1 MPLPLKLNEKI
12 SFKEKLDNSNDESE
26 SESESSELIQ
36 HRSDIQNLLLEDLNH
51 DSDED
56 EII

>member
-1 MPLPLKLNEKI
+1 MNEKKIFYEKLNNTH
-12 SFKEKLDNSNDESE
+12 NSNDESE